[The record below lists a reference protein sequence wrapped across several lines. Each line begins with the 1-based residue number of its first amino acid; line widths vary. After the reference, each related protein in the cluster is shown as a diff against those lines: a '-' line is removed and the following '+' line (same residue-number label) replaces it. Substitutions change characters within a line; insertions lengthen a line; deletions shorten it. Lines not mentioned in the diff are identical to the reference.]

1 MAYRSR
7 AERVS
12 EIAFLAAVCL
22 IGWLAYR
29 IAEPFLSEIAW
40 ALVLWGCLE
49 PLRLRLEPRLGP
61 TRTALVLTLGVVV
74 VIVVPV
80 VFVGGALAAEAGPA
94 VRYLEEQLESQGGAS
109 GWLHHAWAWAR
120 ERAPFLP
127 AEEQVIA
134 RITAGVG
141 QAAGFVAGQASG
153 LLRAAV
159 SFLFSV
165 GIFLAILFFLVRDAS
180 YFREGIRRMLP
191 FGRAKN
197 EKLMAM
203 THDLVS
209 ASVTATFVIAA
220 IQGIVGGVVFALLG
234 IRGAVLWGTL
244 MALLALLP
252 VVGATLIWLPAALW
266 LALSGSLAKGIVL
279 AAVGVLVLGNVDNVV
294 RPLLLS
300 GKSRLNTIVLVISLM
315 GGVAAFG
322 FIGIVLGPLVATLVT
337 ALVASY
343 ADVEEP
349 DTPAAAPEGAEAA
362 APSTP
367 AEPRPSPP
375 GERPA

>member
-1 MAYRSR
+1 MIYRSQ

-12 EIAFLAAVCL
+12 DIVFLAAVCL

-40 ALVLWGCLE
+40 ALVIWVCLE
-49 PLRLRLEPRLGP
+49 PVRLRLQPRLGP

-80 VFVGGALAAEAGPA
+80 VFVGSALVAEAGPA
-94 VRYLEEQLESQGGAS
+94 VRHFEEQLESQGGAS
-109 GWLHHAWAWAR
+109 GSLHHAWAWAR

-127 AEEQVIA
+127 TEEQVIA

-141 QAAGFVAGQASG
+141 QAAGLVAGQAAG
-153 LLRAAV
+153 LVRAVA
-159 SFLFSV
+159 SFLFSL
-165 GIFLAILFFLVRDAS
+165 GLFLAILFFLIRDAS
-180 YFREGIRRMLP
+180 YFQQGIRRMLP
-191 FGRAKN
+191 FGRAQN
-197 EKLMAM
+197 EKLAAM

-209 ASVTATFVIAA
+209 ASVTSTFAIAA
-220 IQGIVGGVVFALLG
+220 IQGVVGGAAFALLG

-244 MALLALLP
+244 MAILALLP

-266 LALSGSLAKGIVL
+266 LALSGSLVKGIVL
-279 AAVGVLVLGNVDNVV
+279 AGLGVLVLGNVDNVV

-300 GKSRLNTIVLVISLM
+300 GKSRLNTIVLVVSLM

-343 ADVEEP
+343 GAIDEP
-349 DTPAAAPEGAEAA
+349 EAPPATPEGARAA

-367 AEPRPSPP
+367 VEPGP
-375 GERPA
+375 